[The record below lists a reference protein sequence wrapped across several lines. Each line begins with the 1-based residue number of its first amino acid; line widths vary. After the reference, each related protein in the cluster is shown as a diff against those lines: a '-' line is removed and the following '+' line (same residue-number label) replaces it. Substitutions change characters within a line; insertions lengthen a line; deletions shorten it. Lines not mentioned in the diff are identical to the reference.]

1 MSVFERLWLAA
12 YHPARAFWLLRGLYL
27 LLAGDLWLDMVEH
40 GGRYGIGE
48 FNVAHF
54 VWLDD
59 WLPLP
64 TASTYLALLI
74 ASGFIALSLALGPA
88 PRWLRVLLAAMYTLA
103 WTISLHDS
111 YQHHYL
117 LSWLLAWCAALPDL
131 TPHEAKGETPVRGW
145 GLPMTA
151 VTCAIVYGFTGM
163 AKSELEWRSGQV
175 LRTITKARP
184 PGASEP
190 GKFDAARDLLVQ
202 LGVEEATV
210 WQLFALSTI
219 ALQWTIA
226 AGYLAAPRRDEDPA
240 RWRVW
245 VVSSGLL
252 AAFSFHAVAE
262 IFQVFEIGLFSY
274 YMMMVALV
282 LLGPTTVLTLGARGV
297 SWVSDLSFARAPEG
311 TPRLGSPHAQRASSA
326 PETKKDRRVQI
337 ALTRFWSPVLSVGM
351 LAGIGYVIP
360 LPGAQTASLS
370 LAALLVVRI
379 AISLQKGTI
388 VEGEGD
394 RLALN
399 AAAVTLLMWL
409 ALTQT
414 AVPFDYYRRTA
425 GELSRMGRLEEALS
439 AYRLAERFAPEGR
452 SRAATIREI
461 QRELEGASQHR
472 RTQ

>member
-1 MSVFERLWLAA
+1 VSALERLWLAA

-88 PRWLRVLLAAMYTLA
+88 PRGLRVLLAAIYTVA
-103 WTISLHDS
+103 WSISLHDS

-131 TPHEAKGETPVRGW
+131 TPHQAKGETPVRGW

-151 VTCAIVYGFTGM
+151 ITCAIVYGFTGV
-163 AKSELEWRSGQV
+163 AKSELEWRSGEV

-190 GKFDAARDLLVQ
+190 GKFDAARDVLMQ
-202 LGVEEATV
+202 LGVDEATV

-245 VVSSGLL
+245 VVSLGLL

-282 LLGPTTVLTLGARGV
+282 LLGPAPLLTLGARGV
-297 SWVSDLSFARAPEG
+297 SWVSDRFS
-311 TPRLGSPHAQRASSA
+311 SPAAQGASA
-326 PETKKDRRVQI
+326 GLDAKKDNQAQI
-337 ALTRFWSPVLSVGM
+337 VLTRLWSPVLSVGM
-351 LAGIGYVIP
+351 LAGIGYAIP
-360 LPGAQTASLS
+360 LPGARTACWS
-370 LAALLVVRI
+370 LALLLLLRI
-379 AISLQKGTI
+379 AISLKNGAIAQGA
-388 VEGEGD
+388 GD

-399 AAAVTLLMWL
+399 AAAATLLMWL

-414 AVPFDYYRRTA
+414 TVPFDYYRRTA

-461 QRELEGASQHR
+461 QRELQGASQHR

>member
-1 MSVFERLWLAA
+1 
-12 YHPARAFWLLRGLYL
+12 LRGVYL

-64 TASTYLALLI
+64 TASSYLALLI

-88 PRWLRVLLAAMYTLA
+88 PRWLRALLAATYTLA

-131 TPHEAKGETPVRGW
+131 TPHEARAETPVRGW

-151 VTCAIVYGFTGM
+151 VTCAIVYSFTGV
-163 AKSELEWRSGQV
+163 AKSELEWRSGEV
-175 LRTITKARP
+175 LRAITKSRP

-245 VVSSGLL
+245 VVSLGLL

-262 IFQVFEIGLFSY
+262 FFQVFEIGLFSY

-282 LLGPTTVLTLGARGV
+282 LLGPTTILTLGARGV
-297 SWVSDLSFARAPEG
+297 SWVSDRID
-311 TPRLGSPHAQRASSA
+311 SPHAQRASSA
-326 PETKKDRRVQI
+326 PGSKKTNQLQI
-337 ALTRFWSPVLSVGM
+337 VLTRLWSPLLSVGM

-360 LPGAQTASLS
+360 LPGARAASWS
-370 LAALLVVRI
+370 LAMLLVVRI
-379 AISLQKGTI
+379 AISLKNGAI
-388 VEGEGD
+388 ERWEGD

-399 AAAVTLLMWL
+399 AAATTFLMWL

-439 AYRLAERFAPEGR
+439 AYRLAERFAPEGQ

-461 QRELEGASQHR
+461 QRELQGASQHR